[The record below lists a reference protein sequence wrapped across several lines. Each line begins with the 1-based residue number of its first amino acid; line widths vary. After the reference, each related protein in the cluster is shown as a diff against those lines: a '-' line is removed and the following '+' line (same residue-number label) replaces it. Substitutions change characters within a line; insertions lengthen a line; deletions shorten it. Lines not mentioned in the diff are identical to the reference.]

1 MKSWRFYNTHE
12 PLRYEEVPE
21 PELQPGK
28 VLIDVKAGG
37 LCHSD
42 VGLLEDEKWLASVP
56 VRPMT
61 PGHEIA
67 GVITAVADDVTEFA
81 VGDRVAI
88 CPMIE
93 FHGYA
98 VDGGYGP
105 KVIAS
110 PAALVP
116 IPDGVS
122 YAQASAATDAG
133 MTSHGAVM
141 GTGQVKAGMK
151 VGIIG
156 VGGLGQI
163 GARVAHLNG
172 AEVYV
177 AEINESLWDFAKELG
192 AVKVSKAIG
201 EFKDDQLDVIVD
213 FAGFDTTRQAME
225 AVKFGGTVVQVGMGK
240 LEASFDIYNL
250 ILNKVTLKGS
260 MGGTKE
266 DIAAV
271 MDWMAKGELNPSIT
285 TITPEEIAEG
295 LERLHRGEVK
305 GRLAA
310 VYGG

>member
-1 MKSWRFYNTHE
+1 
-12 PLRYEEVPE
+12 
-21 PELQPGK
+21 
-28 VLIDVKAGG
+28 
-37 LCHSD
+37 
-42 VGLLEDEKWLASVP
+42 
-56 VRPMT
+56 
-61 PGHEIA
+61 
-67 GVITAVADDVTEFA
+67 
-81 VGDRVAI
+81 
-88 CPMIE
+88 
-93 FHGYA
+93 
-98 VDGGYGP
+98 
-105 KVIAS
+105 
-110 PAALVP
+110 
-116 IPDGVS
+116 
-122 YAQASAATDAG
+122 
-133 MTSHGAVM
+133 
-141 GTGQVKAGMK
+141 
-151 VGIIG
+151 
-156 VGGLGQI
+156 
-163 GARVAHLNG
+163 
-172 AEVYV
+172 V